1 MTLRLISIK
10 AKSGVEVSLG
20 TVLFVAHRSLD
31 VTGCYINH
39 LDQPILVHEKP
50 TTNVLFMV
58 FQNLS
63 NLEACVIFTKG
74 A

>member
-10 AKSGVEVSLG
+10 AKSDVEVSLG

-50 TTNVLFMV
+50 TTNVLFPHGI
-58 FQNLS
+58 S
-63 NLEACVIFTKG
+63 KS
-74 A
+74 

>member
-10 AKSGVEVSLG
+10 AKSDVEVSLG
-20 TVLFVAHRSLD
+20 TVLFVAHRSLN

-39 LDQPILVHEKP
+39 LDQPILVHEKLP
-50 TTNVLFMV
+50 MFYFPMV